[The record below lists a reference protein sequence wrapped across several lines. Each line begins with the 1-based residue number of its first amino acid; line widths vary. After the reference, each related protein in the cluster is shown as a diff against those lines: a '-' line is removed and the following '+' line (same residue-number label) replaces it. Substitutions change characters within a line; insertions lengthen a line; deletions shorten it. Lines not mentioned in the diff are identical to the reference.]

1 MFWYNSEYQN
11 MRSIRL
17 FLLYE
22 CLVGIERSLTVME
35 QLSGRQ
41 RAMLAFIEG
50 FVRENGYPPTYE
62 EIRVALGISTK
73 SLVNHHLDALE
84 AAGRLSRA
92 PNTPRGIRLSR
103 NDTFRV
109 PRMGQI
115 AAGLP
120 ISFGDPDPD
129 DFIELTR
136 DIVAE
141 QEDLYALQVKG
152 DSMIDALVNDGDI
165 VIMKHQREARNGE
178 MVAVRLRDRD
188 ETTLKRFYR
197 ENGHVRLQPA
207 NPAMP
212 PIIVHPS
219 MVQVQGRVLAVI
231 RQVA

>member
-1 MFWYNSEYQN
+1 METLSE
-11 MRSIRL
+11 
-17 FLLYE
+17 
-22 CLVGIERSLTVME
+22 
-35 QLSGRQ
+35 RQ
-41 RAMLAFIEG
+41 QAMLTFIEE
-50 FVRENGYPPTYE
+50 FVLQNGYPPTYE
-62 EIRVALGISTK
+62 EIRTALGISTK
-73 SLVNHHLDALE
+73 SLVKHHLGVLE

-92 PNTPRGIRLSR
+92 PHTPRGIRLSR
-103 NDTFRV
+103 GETFRV
-109 PRMGQI
+109 PRMGHI

-129 DFIELTR
+129 DYLELTR

-141 QEDLYALQVKG
+141 QEGLYALQVKG
-152 DSMIDALVNDGDI
+152 NSMIDALVNDGDI
-165 VIMKHQREARNGE
+165 VIMKHQEEARNGE

-188 ETTLKRFYR
+188 ETTLKRFFR

-219 MVQVQGRVLAVI
+219 AVQVQGRVVAVI

>member
-1 MFWYNSEYQN
+1 MVEMENLSE
-11 MRSIRL
+11 
-17 FLLYE
+17 
-22 CLVGIERSLTVME
+22 
-35 QLSGRQ
+35 RQ
-41 RAMLAFIEG
+41 QAILAFIEE
-50 FVRENGYPPTYE
+50 FVLQNGYPPTYE
-62 EIRVALGISTK
+62 EIRAALGISTK
-73 SLVNHHLDALE
+73 SLVNHHLGALE

-92 PNTPRGIRLSR
+92 PHTPRGIRLSR
-103 NDTFRV
+103 GETFRV
-109 PRMGQI
+109 PRMGHI

-129 DFIELTR
+129 DFLELTR

-141 QEDLYALQVKG
+141 QEGLYALQVRG
-152 DSMIDALVNDGDI
+152 NSMIDALVNDGDI
-165 VIMKHQREARNGE
+165 VIMKHQEEARNGE

-188 ETTLKRFYR
+188 ETTLKRFFR

-219 MVQVQGRVLAVI
+219 AVQVQGRVVAVI

>member
-1 MFWYNSEYQN
+1 
-11 MRSIRL
+11 
-17 FLLYE
+17 
-22 CLVGIERSLTVME
+22 ME
-35 QLSGRQ
+35 QLSERQ
-41 RAMLAFIEG
+41 QAILAFIEE
-50 FVRENGYPPTYE
+50 FMRENGYPPTYE

-92 PNTPRGIRLSR
+92 PNTPRGIRLSQ
-103 NDTFRV
+103 NKTFRV

-141 QEDLYALQVKG
+141 QEGLYALQVKG

-165 VIMKHQREARNGE
+165 VIMKHQNEARNGE

-188 ETTLKRFYR
+188 ETTLKRFYW
-197 ENGHVRLQPA
+197 EDGHVRLQPA
-207 NPAMP
+207 NPTMP

-219 MVQVQGRVLAVI
+219 VVQVQGRVVAVV

>member
-1 MFWYNSEYQN
+1 METLSE
-11 MRSIRL
+11 
-17 FLLYE
+17 
-22 CLVGIERSLTVME
+22 
-35 QLSGRQ
+35 RQ
-41 RAMLAFIEG
+41 QAMLAFIEE
-50 FVRENGYPPTYE
+50 FVLQNGYPPTYE
-62 EIRVALGISTK
+62 EIRTALGISTK
-73 SLVNHHLDALE
+73 SLVKHHLGVLE

-92 PNTPRGIRLSR
+92 PHTPRGIRLSR
-103 NDTFRV
+103 GETFRV
-109 PRMGQI
+109 PRMGHI

-129 DFIELTR
+129 DYLELTR

-141 QEDLYALQVKG
+141 QEGLYALQVKG
-152 DSMIDALVNDGDI
+152 NSMIDALVNDGDI
-165 VIMKHQREARNGE
+165 VIMKHQEEARNGE

-188 ETTLKRFYR
+188 ETTLKRFFR

-219 MVQVQGRVLAVI
+219 AVQVQGRVVAVI